1 MNAAKQCVAAAAA
14 AAGVVVLAVLAMGS
28 CGCDHEMV
36 GAGAAPPPPPDAAPP
51 LARTYD
57 YTQKVSVSAKHHAG
71 QRWTVAI
78 LRFGDDKAVEGR
90 SLRACVNAFCLE
102 CVCWQSNEVRM
113 CTDQACPL
121 YAVRPYRCSGNPS
134 DGGFIGAE
142 STNVS

>member
-57 YTQKVSVSAKHHAG
+57 YTQKVSVSAKRDKGVRNLFLLDFGRARG
-71 QRWTVAI
+71 
-78 LRFGDDKAVEGR
+78 RFG
-90 SLRACVNAFCLE
+90 AC
-102 CVCWQSNEVRM
+102 QGSP
-113 CTDQACPL
+113 DPQP
-121 YAVRPYRCSGNPS
+121 
-134 DGGFIGAE
+134 AE
-142 STNVS
+142 WSVTC